1 VLLYSILLTKNAC
14 DILKVIDTGRV
25 REVRRNKRTST
36 SILVADWCSKAS
48 AKQRAGRAGRVQPG
62 LCLKLYSSITSERVM
77 KAASEP
83 ELKRVPLEEV
93 CLGILASGLATSCRE
108 FLGQAPQ
115 PPSDDAIQAALDV
128 LFDVGA
134 IELKEVDGGGG
145 WKKQKI
151 MVERLTPL
159 GLHLAKLPVDARLGK
174 MLIFGSLFRCIDK
187 ALTIAAGLSCQS
199 PFATFV
205 TDANVAKAK
214 QRAFS
219 DPSSD
224 FLTICNVFEAYS
236 EAAAKSSSAGRKFC
250 HANYLNHVAL
260 REIGEARR
268 QFLDLL
274 AGIGFL
280 DRKQFSVDRNSRRL
294 DLDALRKSSFNEN
307 AGKPELIHAVICA
320 GLYPNVAKIEQGISS
335 SDYTMMHKTN
345 ERLYFHTSS
354 VNSKK
359 KKFLAPSETW
369 VVFHEKFGTAN
380 RVSVSTTCFVHP
392 FALLLLGGSV
402 SVKHTSRT
410 VVIDDWIEIGMA
422 AQVGVIMRELRKQVD
437 YMLQRLIE
445 DAEGK
450 SSASSQSS
458 SVVQDGVIEGIVNLL
473 VS

>member
-1 VLLYSILLTKNAC
+1 
-14 DILKVIDTGRV
+14 
-25 REVRRNKRTST
+25 
-36 SILVADWCSKAS
+36 
-48 AKQRAGRAGRVQPG
+48 
-62 LCLKLYSSITSERVM
+62 M
-77 KAASEP
+77 KPASEP
-83 ELKRVPLEEV
+83 ELKRVPLEEI
-93 CLGILASGLATSCRE
+93 CLSILASGFATSCRE
-108 FLGQAPQ
+108 FLRQAPQ

-134 IELKEVDGGGG
+134 IELKEVDSR
-145 WKKQKI
+145 KKTMI
-151 MVERLTPL
+151 ERLTPL
-159 GLHLAKLPVDARLGK
+159 GHHLSKLPVDARLGK

-214 QRAFS
+214 QRAFA
-219 DPSSD
+219 DENSD
-224 FLTICNVFEAYS
+224 FLTICNVWEAYS
-236 EAAAKSSSAGRKFC
+236 EAVTKSSSAGRKFC

-260 REIGEARR
+260 REIGDARR

-274 AGIGFL
+274 SGIGFL
-280 DRKQFSVDRNSRRL
+280 DRRQFADRKSRI
-294 DLDALRKSSFNEN
+294 DFDALRKGVFNEN
-307 AGKPELIHAVICA
+307 ADKPELIHAVICA
-320 GLYPNVAKIEQGISS
+320 GLYPNVAKVEQGIGST
-335 SDYTMMHKTN
+335 DYTMTHKT
-345 ERLYFHTSS
+345 ERLYFHNSS

-402 SVKHTSRT
+402 SVKHTSRM
-410 VVIDDWIEIGMA
+410 VVIDDWIQIGMA

-437 YMLQRLIE
+437 SLLQRLIE
-445 DAEGK
+445 DAEGR
-450 SSASSQSS
+450 SSASQS
-458 SVVQDGVIEGIVNLL
+458 VQEGVIQGIVNLL